1 MVSLTAAGDDVGASA
16 LAEVSE
22 TNGRPGSRSILHI
35 PLTGNGTELGLV
47 YAALLSQSLT
57 RLPTWINDGKVLLP
71 GENPSWSITDQQV
84 SIMLAR
90 LEDEG
95 ALQYDDETGWMFEV
109 GAVRVQFEIA
119 RPNPGPRHA
128 CVPLRLAGIIG
139 GPNGEA
145 GVVGMENHDLD
156 VLGSWA
162 QRSGGVAYEVILPP
176 MALVWTT
183 YEMVT
188 DMLTTVGQHVIRKV
202 REAVSRHTAVRDGEA
217 SANFYTE
224 NRQ

>member
-1 MVSLTAAGDDVGASA
+1 
-16 LAEVSE
+16 
-22 TNGRPGSRSILHI
+22 
-35 PLTGNGTELGLV
+35 
-47 YAALLSQSLT
+47 
-57 RLPTWINDGKVLLP
+57 
-71 GENPSWSITDQQV
+71 
-84 SIMLAR
+84 MLAR